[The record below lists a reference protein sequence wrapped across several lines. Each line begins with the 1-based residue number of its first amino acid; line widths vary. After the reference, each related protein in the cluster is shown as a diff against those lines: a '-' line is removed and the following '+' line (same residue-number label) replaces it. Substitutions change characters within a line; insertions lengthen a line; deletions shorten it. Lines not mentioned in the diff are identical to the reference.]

1 MPPLSLTL
9 YAPIPPVPPCSY
21 NPQLIAQ
28 DRKELLVFN
37 GAIMENRSVVAAG
50 AMVLAEH
57 RQQRASFG
65 NGNGP
70 SNGSPSHK

>member
-1 MPPLSLTL
+1 
-9 YAPIPPVPPCSY
+9 
-21 NPQLIAQ
+21 LIAQ

-57 RQQRASFG
+57 RQQRAS
-65 NGNGP
+65 NGTG
-70 SNGSPSHK
+70 PSHK